1 VSWFKNI
8 LTSNVVAVVSGG
20 LLFAAFMQYVYTGS
34 PLLMRLVPL
43 ALIFQ
48 ILYLQQTRRFYPG
61 LSSAV
66 KHVLLAVYLGI
77 SLYSLYF
84 LHLHYETIPAWT
96 TLSPT
101 HQGFIIG
108 ALLFILT
115 VELLRLS
122 DLLTLRNVTFVAGTV
137 LFVALMHYFF
147 TGAGGPRYLAV
158 RLVPLALIIQ
168 ILYLYQNQFFYPRL
182 PAVVNHALVT
192 LYIGIALYAMYY
204 FTLNY
209 EDIAI
214 WRQASY
220 TRHDI
225 IVGVL
230 AFLLVME
237 LSRIIHPILF
247 WVNVVLV
254 FYTLFGQHS
263 PIDFF
268 WHPGMN
274 LERIITSSTVEF
286 STGVYGRYA
295 QLALTLIAAFLLLAA
310 AASGFGAQRALV
322 DVMRRLA
329 GRSRHTIP
337 QTAVLASVSVGMVSG
352 SGSANTAVTGSFTIP
367 LMKRYGV
374 PGTFAGAVET
384 AASMGGLIM
393 PPLMAVAGFLMAEF
407 LGVPYWDVVV
417 RGFAVAFVYFV
428 SLVLAVY
435 LLSVRLL
442 PATPI
447 QVPNVPLYCW
457 TRTVIFFGGI
467 VFLILLM
474 STFGYGAMRAAL
486 FTAAAVLAL
495 LLLTWLYFRYVLRD
509 PAVTGENLF
518 GNLRTAIETHA
529 EMTAYL
535 TLLMATLGI
544 MIGLFTVSGFITRMG
559 SLLLQLGEFHIIA
572 TIIMAWIFGW
582 LVGTGL
588 PPTATY
594 IIVAVIIVPPLRAL
608 GIDPWVAHFFA
619 FLLAI
624 WGELSPPTSLT
635 AAVAAK
641 IAEASFMMTMW
652 EALKICMPITIM
664 SFAIFVRSDMVVNT
678 GWAQITDTL
687 LVAVGTAGV
696 TYAVFGQFF
705 AGAAGKW
712 AMRLVFLAL
721 SMVVV
726 FHPEDQVAI
735 VASAVV
741 LPLLLVGV
749 RRHRSIA
756 PPPEVVAATAAAAGK

>member
-1 VSWFKNI
+1 MSFLKNI
-8 LTSNVVAVVSGG
+8 LT
-20 LLFAAFMQYVYTGS
+20 
-34 PLLMRLVPL
+34 
-43 ALIFQ
+43 
-48 ILYLQQTRRFYPG
+48 
-61 LSSAV
+61 
-66 KHVLLAVYLGI
+66 
-77 SLYSLYF
+77 
-84 LHLHYETIPAWT
+84 
-96 TLSPT
+96 
-101 HQGFIIG
+101 
-108 ALLFILT
+108 
-115 VELLRLS
+115 
-122 DLLTLRNVTFVAGTV
+122 LRNLTFVAGAV
-137 LFVALMHYFF
+137 LFFALLHYFF
-147 TGAGGPRYLAV
+147 TGAGGQRYLAV
-158 RLVPLALIIQ
+158 RLVPLALIVQ
-168 ILYLYQNQFFYPRL
+168 ILVLYQDRFLYPRL
-182 PAVVNHALVT
+182 PVFLNHLIVIAYLGV
-192 LYIGIALYAMYY
+192 ALYVMYY
-204 FTLNY
+204 FTVNY

-214 WRQASY
+214 WRQARY
-220 TRHDI
+220 TQHDF

-230 AFLLVME
+230 VFLLVME
-237 LSRIIHPILF
+237 LSRIIHPILL

-254 FYTLFGQHS
+254 FYALWGHLS

-268 WHPGMN
+268 WHPGVDLN
-274 LERIITSSTVEF
+274 RLITSSTVEF

-428 SLVLAVY
+428 SLILAVY

-442 PATPI
+442 PNTSI
-447 QVPNVPLYCW
+447 QIPTVPLYCW

-467 VFLILLM
+467 IYLILLM
-474 STFGYGAMRAAL
+474 STFGYGALRAAL
-486 FTAAAVLAL
+486 YTAAAVLSVL
-495 LLLTWLYFRYVLRD
+495 VLTWLYFKYVLRD
-509 PAVTGENLF
+509 PAVAKESLL
-518 GNLRTAIETHA
+518 GNLRVVIETHA
-529 EMTAYL
+529 EMTSYL

-544 MIGLFTVSGFITRMG
+544 MIGLFTVTGFITRMG

-572 TIIMAWIFGW
+572 TILMAWVFGW

-641 IAEASFMMTMW
+641 IAEASFMRTMW
-652 EALKICMPITIM
+652 EALKICLPITVM
-664 SFAIFVRSDMVVNT
+664 SFAIFVRSDMVVNP

-687 LVAVGTAGV
+687 LVAAGTAGV
-696 TYAVFGQFF
+696 TYAVFGRFF
-705 AGAAGKW
+705 AGPLGRW
-712 AMRLVFLAL
+712 LMSLVFLSLAL
-721 SMVVV
+721 PVI
-726 FHPEDQVAI
+726 FHPDDNVAI
-735 VASAVV
+735 VISAILV
-741 LPLLLVGV
+741 PLIIVGV
-749 RRHRSIA
+749 LRHRIIA
-756 PPPEVVAATAAAAGK
+756 PPPDVAESTETAESRA